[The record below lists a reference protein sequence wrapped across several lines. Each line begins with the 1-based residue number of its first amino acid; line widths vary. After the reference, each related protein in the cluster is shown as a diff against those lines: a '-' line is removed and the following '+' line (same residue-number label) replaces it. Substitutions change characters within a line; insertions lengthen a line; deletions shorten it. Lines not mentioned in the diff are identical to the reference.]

1 MQDQQL
7 IVPPTSYPKPLKD
20 TTGTFGKEWKS
31 IHNLDRNDSQKE
43 MIKQEISNIAM
54 RIVKARE
61 AKMLNPAAA

>member
-1 MQDQQL
+1 
-7 IVPPTSYPKPLKD
+7 LKD